1 MLRSLDIRDFLRLLN
16 TLWSIEMPTE
26 LDIIKEVVSRLDE
39 AAVPY
44 MITGSIAANFYAVS
58 RMTRDIDVIIE
69 LTPSRALS

>member
-1 MLRSLDIRDFLRLLN
+1 
-16 TLWSIEMPTE
+16 MPTE